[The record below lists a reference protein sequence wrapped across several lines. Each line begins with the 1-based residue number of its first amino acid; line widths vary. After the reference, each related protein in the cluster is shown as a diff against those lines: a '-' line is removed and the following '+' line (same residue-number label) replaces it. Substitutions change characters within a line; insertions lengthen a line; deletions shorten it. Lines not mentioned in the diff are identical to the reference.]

1 MLADDHPDR
10 IQITFDDRRLVANAG
25 LLLPVTLA
33 QHLGLRELVDHHLDL
48 GNAPGRA
55 NPGDKMLTLV
65 ASALA
70 GGDCIDDADVLRTG
84 GTAQTLGCVVKAP
97 STLGTFLRSFRWGH
111 VRQLDRVSRE
121 LLARAWSAGAGP
133 GDAPF
138 TIDLDST
145 ICETY
150 GLAKEGARDHGYTG
164 KRGYHPLL
172 AVAAGTGDVLMARL
186 REGRANTARGA
197 AHFLRETVGRVR
209 YAGARG
215 QLTVRAD
222 SGFYTHAIVAAC
234 RRMDVRFSITVRQH
248 ARLRS
253 LIEAIP
259 EQDWTPIPYWMEG
272 AADVAETSY
281 TPFQSKPDAAPVRL
295 IVRRV
300 KPTPGSQLA
309 LFATYSYHGFITD
322 REGETLELE
331 ADHRRHAEI
340 ENAIRD
346 LKYGVGLNHL
356 PSGRFPANG
365 AWLAVQVI
373 AHNLARWTAR
383 IGLGEQIVTT
393 KTLRRRFFSMAGRLT
408 RSARRL
414 TLHLPQDADVCCIG
428 LKGLRGDD
436 SNYQNLEYR
445 NLESSPGSV
454 KADATRAP
462 CGELEVERRAAS
474 PEKPDECQVAAS
486 VRALGPSPW
495 EMEKIERPLNMG
507 VLPDSDEMLRP
518 ESDGE
523 ARKLVQVAIDPLV
536 GEKVPVVLEHGRCRH
551 PLAILLASVMVLDD
565 VVFLECAAGCGHRL
579 YSDRGP
585 LECPCHWPPAK
596 AVQVGRALLLPP
608 RLPNSGA
615 SRP

>member
-1 MLADDHPDR
+1 MLPLDHPDR

-55 NPGDKMLTLV
+55 NAGDKMLTLV

-234 RRMDVRFSITVRQH
+234 RRMDVRFSITVRQS
-248 ARLRS
+248 ASLRS

-259 EQDWTPIPYWMEG
+259 QQDWTPIPYWMEGAADVAETSYTPFQSKPDAAPVRLIVRRVKPTPGSQLALFATYSYHGFITDRFSITVRQSASLRSLIEAIPQQDWTPIPYWMEG

-331 ADHRRHAEI
+331 ADHRHRRHAEI

-414 TLHLPQDADVCCIG
+414 TLHLPQRWPWEAQFSG
-428 LKGLRGDD
+428 ALARF
-436 SNYQNLEYR
+436 
-445 NLESSPGSV
+445 
-454 KADATRAP
+454 
-462 CGELEVERRAAS
+462 
-474 PEKPDECQVAAS
+474 
-486 VRALGPSPW
+486 RALPLPS
-495 EMEKIERPLNMG
+495 
-507 VLPDSDEMLRP
+507 
-518 ESDGE
+518 
-523 ARKLVQVAIDPLV
+523 
-536 GEKVPVVLEHGRCRH
+536 
-551 PLAILLASVMVLDD
+551 
-565 VVFLECAAGCGHRL
+565 
-579 YSDRGP
+579 
-585 LECPCHWPPAK
+585 
-596 AVQVGRALLLPP
+596 
-608 RLPNSGA
+608 
-615 SRP
+615 